1 MKAKSGKPVLRA
13 PIHDEHPHPEPTSYW
28 KKYIFSTNHK
38 MIGKQYMVTSIF
50 FLFVGG
56 FLAMLMRWQ
65 LAYPWEPI
73 PLIGKLMFKLI

>member
-1 MKAKSGKPVLRA
+1 MSHDESVQAMHSNV
-13 PIHDEHPHPEPTSYW
+13 HDEHAHPEPTSFW
-28 KKYIFSTNHK
+28 KKYVFSTNHK

-65 LAYPWEPI
+65 LAYPGSPI
-73 PLIGKLMFKLI
+73 PLLSMNAGM